1 MAKGPPY
8 NNNYLDQE
16 GAEYGFDSPA
26 YPSYLST
33 IEDHDKFKLSFEKL
47 VLTSSDD
54 TVTTV
59 SVDDFGAKGDGTSD
73 DTQAFMKAWKQACN
87 SSPEAVMVVPE
98 EKTYHVKPIRFS
110 GPCKANNLT
119 VQIYGTI
126 EASDDRLDY
135 KKDRSLWIVFDN
147 VDNLMVQ
154 GGGSG
159 TINGNGNIWWQHSC
173 KIHKSLALTFNENK
187 NLIVEN
193 LNIQN
198 AQQMH
203 VSFQKCTNVLAS
215 NLTITAPKHSPNTD
229 GIHVTNTKHIYI
241 TSSTIGTGDDCI
253 SIVSGSQNVQV
264 EDITC
269 GPGHGISIGSL
280 GAGKSK
286 ATVSGVTVNGAKLS
300 GTTNGVR
307 IKTWQGGS
315 GYARNIKFQNI
326 EMSNVT
332 NPIIVDQRY
341 CDQDKPCKEQSSAV
355 QVKNV
360 VYQNIKGTSASKVAV
375 KFDCSENYPCQGI
388 VLEDINL
395 QAEESEESVEA
406 SCNNVQET
414 QIGVGPPYNNN
425 YLDQEGAAYGF
436 DSPAYPS
443 YLSTIGDHDKF
454 KLSFEKL
461 GLTSSDDTVTTVSVD
476 DFGAKGDGTSDDTR
490 AFMKAWKRAC
500 HSSPGAVM
508 VVPEEKTYRV
518 KPIRFSGPCKAKNLT
533 VQIYGTIE
541 ASDDRLDYKKDSSHW
556 LVFDNVDNLMVQ
568 GGGSGTING
577 NGNIWWQHSCK
588 IHKSLPCKHAPTAL
602 TFYENKNLIVENLN
616 IQDAQQ
622 MHVSFKK
629 CTYVLASNLT
639 ITAPEHSPNTDGIHV
654 TNTKHIYITNSTI
667 GTGDDCISIVSGS
680 QNVLFEDIT
689 CGPGHGISI
698 GSLGAGHSKATVSGV
713 TVNGAK
719 LNGTANGVRIKTWQ
733 SSAVQVKNVVYQNI
747 KGTSASKV
755 AVKFDCN
762 ENYPC
767 QGIVLEDINLQAEES
782 GESVEA
788 SCNNVQETEIG
799 VVFLV
804 LKLPEEEFSHLLS
817 SGPSGPIDI

>member
-1 MAKGPPY
+1 MAQQRHIFPIISVIFISLVSCYICLPDHGPPY

-16 GAEYGFDSPA
+16 GAAYGFDSPA

-33 IEDHDKFKLSFEKL
+33 IDDKFKLSFEKL
-47 VLTSSDD
+47 GLTSPDD

-73 DTQAFMKAWKQACN
+73 DTQAFMKAWKRACN

-135 KKDRSLWIVFDN
+135 KKDRSLWLVFDN

-159 TINGNGNIWWQHSC
+159 TINGNGNIWWKHSC

-187 NLIVEN
+187 NLIVGN

-215 NLTITAPKHSPNTD
+215 NLTITAPEHSPNTD

-280 GAGKSK
+280 GAGHSK

-341 CDQDKPCKEQSSAV
+341 CDQDKPCKEQ
-355 QVKNV
+355 
-360 VYQNIKGTSASKVAV
+360 
-375 KFDCSENYPCQGI
+375 
-388 VLEDINL
+388 
-395 QAEESEESVEA
+395 
-406 SCNNVQET
+406 
-414 QIGVGPPYNNN
+414 GPPYNNN

-454 KLSFEKL
+454 KFSFEKL
-461 GLTSSDDTVTTVSVD
+461 GLTSSDDTVTTVTVE
-476 DFGAKGDGTSDDTR
+476 DFGAKGDGTSDDTQ
-490 AFMKAWKRAC
+490 AFMKAWKQAC

-518 KPIRFSGPCKAKNLT
+518 RPIRFSGPCKAKNLT
-533 VQIYGTIE
+533 VQ
-541 ASDDRLDYKKDSSHW
+541 
-556 LVFDNVDNLMVQ
+556 
-568 GGGSGTING
+568 
-577 NGNIWWQHSCK
+577 
-588 IHKSLPCKHAPTAL
+588 AL

-733 SSAVQVKNVVYQNI
+733 GGSGYARNINFQNIEMTNVTNPIIVDQNYCDQHKPCKEKSSAVQVKNVVYQNI

-755 AVKFDCN
+755 AVTFNCSK
-762 ENYPC
+762 NYPC
-767 QGIVLEDINLQAEES
+767 QGIVLENINLQAEES
-782 GESVEA
+782 GESVEG

-799 VVFLV
+799 VVT
-804 LKLPEEEFSHLLS
+804 
-817 SGPSGPIDI
+817 PSCYIITN